1 MHLGRFD
8 TSIIYL
14 HLTRTICRDSTMG
27 KSSDLKKKNLFVMRT
42 LQVQVV
48 VNIFVAAANAVWT

>member
-1 MHLGRFD
+1 
-8 TSIIYL
+8 
-14 HLTRTICRDSTMG
+14 MG